1 MSLKKENNKLQ
12 KYFIGPEKEHCLEF
26 GFNSEGDFIL
36 IENFASWLNKDIK
49 WVVQFI
55 IDKSQIESLDEEN
68 RQYFDNLK
76 KDIRDTYADFSE
88 CGFIAGLQIELN
100 EHYFGFF
107 SDEFEVD
114 LQEKKINYTKFYNT
128 SDNNDEKSIQTD
140 IEKIFGWENHKIHMG
155 VSPYGNMIFIEDF
168 SNTTSYLEEPYEI
181 KEIFWY
187 VKFTIGKKVWD
198 NLGKKNVDVILDY
211 KNKIRK
217 KYDENEYHYPAG
229 MQIANE
235 NEFIS
240 DQFELTLQK
249 LDIAYTKDFHIP
261 GSSIIAKWF

>member
-12 KYFIGPEKEHCLEF
+12 KYYVDPDKEHYLEF

-49 WVVQFI
+49 WGVQFI

-68 RQYFDNLK
+68 RQYFDKLK
-76 KDIRDTYADFSE
+76 KDIRDTYADFRE

-100 EHYFGFF
+100 EYHFGFF

-114 LQEKKINYTKFYNT
+114 LQDKNIGYIKFYNT
-128 SDNNDEKSIQTD
+128 SDNIDEKCIKTD
-140 IEKIFGWENHKIHMG
+140 IEKIFGWEDHQIHMG
-155 VSPYGNMIFIEDF
+155 ISPNGNMIFIEDF

-198 NLGKKNVDVILDY
+198 NLSKKNVDVILDY

-217 KYDENEYHYPAG
+217 KYEEDEHYPAG

-261 GSSIIAKWF
+261 GSSIIAKWL